1 MTTADTRL
9 KRARAVVDF
18 ERVAG
23 DELGFRR
30 HDLVTVVRRQDEH
43 CWVGELRG
51 HTGWFPAQFVEVVTS
66 TERYPDHAQ
75 CARLT
80 LAMLQLLDE
89 RSAPY
94 SRAGDDSV
102 HRAVTDLVRG
112 PLASAL
118 KQVLEQGLRRGGLL
132 AAAAHPWQFIEEA
145 ASEVVQPDY
154 NSVFS
159 RLVLCKT
166 FKYNLCPSLCN
177 VLILI

>member
-1 MTTADTRL
+1 
-9 KRARAVVDF
+9 
-18 ERVAG
+18 
-23 DELGFRR
+23 
-30 HDLVTVVRRQDEH
+30 
-43 CWVGELRG
+43 
-51 HTGWFPAQFVEVVTS
+51 
-66 TERYPDHAQ
+66 
-75 CARLT
+75 
-80 LAMLQLLDE
+80 MLQLLDE

-118 KQVLEQGLRRGGLL
+118 KQLLEQGLRRGGLL
-132 AAAAHPWQFIEEA
+132 AGPAHPWQFIEEA

-166 FKYNLCPSLCN
+166 FKYNLNPSLCN
-177 VLILI
+177 VLVLL

>member
-1 MTTADTRL
+1 
-9 KRARAVVDF
+9 
-18 ERVAG
+18 
-23 DELGFRR
+23 
-30 HDLVTVVRRQDEH
+30 
-43 CWVGELRG
+43 
-51 HTGWFPAQFVEVVTS
+51 
-66 TERYPDHAQ
+66 
-75 CARLT
+75 
-80 LAMLQLLDE
+80 MLQLLDE

-132 AAAAHPWQFIEEA
+132 AGAAHPWQFIEEA

-166 FKYNLCPSLCN
+166 FKYNLYPTLF
-177 VLILI
+177 LYLMF